1 MKIVEIIYQEKK
13 CTIKTAAMNR
23 RLALLASVKT
33 AGDNATM
40 EQKTILDTTNFS
52 KEPGKNMVHLTILC
66 KSLAMKTKRIIE

>member
-1 MKIVEIIYQEKK
+1 
-13 CTIKTAAMNR
+13 MNR

-66 KSLAMKTKRIIE
+66 KSLAMKTKRIIEWGDLGINVTEVQPYSAV